1 MTVAAL
7 GKRFLDSTRGRL
19 TSLLRRGARTVD
31 ELSEALE
38 LTSNAVRNHLSS
50 LERDGLV
57 RQVGV
62 RRGVGAGKPAVLFEL
77 HPDAE
82 PLFSL
87 AYPPVLTAMVETLVE
102 ELPSDQTDELL
113 RAMGRRV
120 ARGAGGPASG
130 TFEERVRAGAAVL
143 TALGGEVEVV
153 DEAAGAAGSLTIRG
167 AGCPLSAVVSHRPE
181 MCHAVETLLAE
192 AVGLPVQSCCTHGE
206 RPCCCFA
213 VTRPD
218 ERPVRASAARSVRSA
233 E

>member
-1 MTVAAL
+1 VTVAAL
-7 GKRFLDSTRGRL
+7 GKRFFDTTRGRL
-19 TSLLRRGARTVD
+19 TSLLRRGSRTVD
-31 ELSEALE
+31 ELAEALE

-62 RRGVGAGKPAVLFEL
+62 RRGTGAGKPAVLFEL

-102 ELPSDQTDELL
+102 ELPPERTEELMH
-113 RAMGRRV
+113 AMGRRL
-120 ARGAGGPASG
+120 ARGVGTPSG
-130 TFEERVRAGAAVL
+130 TFEDRVRAGAAVL
-143 TALGGEVEVV
+143 TALGGEVDVV
-153 DEAAGAAGSLTIRG
+153 DDGSGGALTIRG

-192 AVGLPVQSCCTHGE
+192 TTGLSVRSCCTHGE
-206 RPCCCFA
+206 RSCCCFSIA
-213 VTRPD
+213 RP
-218 ERPVRASAARSVRSA
+218 
-233 E
+233 